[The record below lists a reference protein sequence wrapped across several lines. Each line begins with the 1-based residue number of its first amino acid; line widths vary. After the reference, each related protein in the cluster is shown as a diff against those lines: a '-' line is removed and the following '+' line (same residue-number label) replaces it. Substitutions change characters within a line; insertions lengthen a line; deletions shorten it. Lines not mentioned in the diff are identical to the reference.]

1 MMSFLFVILK
11 KIKLVLLLLNM
22 IFPKELRKHFG
33 NIFKGLTEKLHK
45 KKPKTE
51 IPNKNLPE
59 VMYPGVPLAG
69 AGSDA
74 PAPKSEFKQDDEVSI
89 EITSPKPQFTTEE
102 KNAYGIAGVFSLVL
116 LVICFFFSNN
126 FIEKIFFLHKEEYN
140 YTPKTAMKF
149 FGIVPPP
156 ILLVYCI
163 FAVALPVFI
172 ALFARFICAKKPINH
187 LCWVWGLYLMYYVA
201 IVISAIRISSGF
213 LFVLCLVFFVLC
225 FFILLHNKDKKPKNL
240 KEFIK
245 YTSKIVGEIL
255 NDM

>member
-1 MMSFLFVILK
+1 MISFLLVILK
-11 KIKLVLLLLNM
+11 KIKPVFLLLNM
-22 IFPKELRKHFG
+22 VFPKELRKHFG
-33 NIFKGLTEKLHK
+33 NIFKSFIEKLHK
-45 KKPKTE
+45 KKSKTE

-74 PAPKSEFKQDDEVSI
+74 PAPKSELKKDEEVPAKNAL
-89 EITSPKPQFTTEE
+89 PKPQFTAEE
-102 KNAYGIAGVFSLVL
+102 KNAYGNAGVFSLVL

-140 YTPKTAMKF
+140 YTPKMAMKF

-172 ALFARFICAKKPINH
+172 ALFARFVCAKKPINH

-225 FFILLHNKDKKPKNL
+225 FFILLHNKENRPKTL
-240 KEFIK
+240 KEFMK
-245 YTSKIVGEIL
+245 YTSEIVGEIL